1 MNSAT
6 AGRPIDTTGASVS
19 IHDRRTIAAPG
30 KLRALFVANGG
41 GHLKELLL
49 LSERLPVSVGDS
61 LWITFDSPQSRSI
74 LQGREVS
81 FVRYSSPRDGRATVA
96 NFIAAARLLR
106 HRRFDIAVS
115 TGATVAV
122 SFLPLARLLGIP
134 CHYIESATR
143 TDGPSLTG
151 RILQWVP
158 GIHLY
163 TQHPSWAGGRWTHV
177 GSVFDQFRPTSLSD
191 PVSLRKV
198 VVTVGA
204 SETYS
209 FERLIRSLV
218 PILPVDADVLWQTGC
233 ANVDDLGL
241 TTRRQIPALELEAAM
256 READLVISHAGV
268 GSALSALESGRMPVI
283 VPRELA
289 NSEHVDDHQ
298 SQIARDLSS
307 LGLAVSRRVDE
318 LTREDLE
325 EAAGH
330 RVDMVDDPDPIA
342 IGLNVGLT
350 RHLRKIGRGP
360 ARPPRRRRPAFI
372 AWGAIAGR
380 SHELAAALDADV
392 LSCFPPGAARRP
404 HGFVRYL
411 LSTVRTISFLLAR
424 RPRALIVTNPPIIPA
439 ILAAIYARVTGRA
452 LVIDDHP
459 GAFGAQGYRMGS
471 FTEPIHRRLVS
482 SARLCLVTDS
492 SWVEVV
498 ETWGGRGLV
507 LHEAPGDWLPA
518 PTAHPDGAVQ
528 VVFVCTFAPDEPAA
542 EVIEAASLLPDVQFA
557 ITGDVSRCPTIDVG
571 PNVQLVGFLDHG
583 AYRRLVEDA
592 DVILA
597 LSTEPTSAMR
607 AAFEAVWAE
616 KVLVVN
622 DWPLLQDLFPEAVH
636 VENTPASIARGL
648 RRALDEHATLQVA
661 AGEARRLQLGRWET
675 QISALRTALPGS
687 GHDD

>member
-1 MNSAT
+1 MT
-6 AGRPIDTTGASVS
+6 TRDGRA
-19 IHDRRTIAAPG
+19 IAAPR
-30 KLRALFVANGG
+30 KLRALFVANSG

-49 LSERLPVSVGDS
+49 LSERLPVPVDDS
-61 LWITFDSPQSRSI
+61 LWITFDSPQSRS
-74 LQGREVS
+74 LLLGHDVS

-106 HRRFDIAVS
+106 NRRFDVAIS

-163 TQHPSWAGGRWTHV
+163 TQHPSWAGRRWTYV
-177 GSVFDQFRPTSLSD
+177 GSVFDQFRSTSLSD

-204 SETYS
+204 SETYG
-209 FERLIRSLV
+209 FDRLIRSLV
-218 PILPVDADVLWQTGC
+218 PLLPVDADVLWQTGC

-241 TTRRQIPALELEAAM
+241 TTNRQIPALELEAAM

-268 GSALSALESGRMPVI
+268 GSALSALESGRMPVL
-283 VPRELA
+283 VPREHSHA
-289 NSEHVDDHQ
+289 EHVDDHQ
-298 SQIARDLSS
+298 FQIAGDLYS

-325 EAAGH
+325 KAAGH
-330 RVDMVDDPDPIA
+330 RVDKVESPNPIA
-342 IGLNVGLT
+342 IELGAGPT
-350 RHLRKIGRGP
+350 RHRWKMGRGP
-360 ARPPRRRRPAFI
+360 ARTPRPRRPAFI

-404 HGFVRYL
+404 HGLVRYL
-411 LSTVRTISFLLAR
+411 LSTVRTAYFLCTR
-424 RPRALIVTNPPIIPA
+424 RPSAVIVTNPPIIPA
-439 ILAAIYARVTGRA
+439 ILAAIYARVTGGA

-459 GAFGAQGYRMGS
+459 GSFGAQGYRMGS
-471 FTEPIHRRLVS
+471 LTEPIHRRLVP

-492 SWVEVV
+492 SWVAVV
-498 ETWGGRGLV
+498 EAWGGRGLV

-518 PTAHPDGAVQ
+518 PKALPDGAAH
-528 VVFVCTFAPDEPAA
+528 VVFVCTFALDEPAA
-542 EVIEAASLLPDVQFA
+542 EVIEAATLLPDVQFA
-557 ITGDVSRCPTIDVG
+557 ITGDVARRPTVDVG

-583 AYRRLVEDA
+583 AYRHLVEDA

-622 DWPLLQDLFPEAVH
+622 DWPLLQDLFPKAVH
-636 VENTPASIARGL
+636 VENTPTSIAKGL
-648 RRALDEHATLQVA
+648 RRALDQHASLQVA

-675 QISALRTALPGS
+675 QITALRTALLGS
-687 GHDD
+687 QDAD